1 MIRRTLL
8 PALLALGATFARPP
22 YAAAQPAAAQPASP
36 TLPRV
41 RVEGNHFVAEGG
53 KPVVFRGMS
62 FSDPDRL
69 EKLGRWNRA
78 YFEAARDWGAN
89 VVRFP
94 IHPQLWRERG
104 PEGYLRLVDQG
115 VQWAAELGMY
125 VIIDWHSIGNLR
137 TELFQRAVYNTTR
150 AETYQF
156 WRTIAARYG
165 KNATVAFYELFNEPT
180 TYQGQL
186 GRMSW
191 DEHREMMEEIISI
204 IRAHDAVGVPLVAGF
219 DWAYDLTPVRESPIR
234 AEGIAYVSHPYPQK
248 RSAPWEEKWE
258 LDWGFV
264 ADRYPVMA
272 TELGFMQPGDRG
284 AHVPVLGD
292 ETYGRAIVDYFS
304 RKGISWVAWVFD
316 PDWSPQLITGW
327 SFQPTRQGVFFRD
340 AMRRLNGATPPK

>member
-1 MIRRTLL
+1 MTRRTLL
-8 PALLALGATFARPP
+8 LLSLLALPTF
-22 YAAAQPAAAQPASP
+22 AAAQAPAPSAAP

-41 RVEGNHFVAEGG
+41 RVDGNRFVGDGG
-53 KPVVFRGMS
+53 KAMVFRGVS

-78 YFEAARDWGAN
+78 YFEAAKGWGAN

-94 IHPQLWRERG
+94 IHPQWWRERG

-137 TELFQRAVYNTTR
+137 TELFQRSIYNTTR
-150 AETYQF
+150 TETYQF

-165 KNATVAFYELFNEPT
+165 KNTTVAFYELFNEPT
-180 TYQGQL
+180 TYHGQL

-191 DEHREMMEEIISI
+191 DEHRETMEELISI

-234 AEGIAYVSHPYPQK
+234 AEGVAYVSHPYPQK
-248 RSAPWEEKWE
+248 RPAPWEEKWE

-264 ADRYPVMA
+264 ANRYPIVA

-292 ETYGRAIVDYFS
+292 ETYGRAIVDYFT
-304 RKGISWVAWVFD
+304 RKGISWTAWVFD

-327 SFQPTRQGVFFRD
+327 DFAPTRQGVFFRD
-340 AMRRLNGATPPK
+340 AMRRLNGAGR